1 MIEIWKP
8 IKNYEN
14 YYSISNL
21 GNVKNNKT
29 GKILCGDI
37 NNAGY
42 RRITLYNPVRKR
54 YFIHRLVAYHFC
66 DGYSSELVV
75 NHVDGNK
82 LNNYYK
88 NLEWVTRS
96 ENDLHAYR
104 LRLRIPY
111 CGISGIVYYQSFD
124 LSTGAVLKVFTNI
137 KDVCNNF
144 NLTYCS
150 GVGNLTV
157 RKSYT
162 RGWIWVDW
170 RNKKLGKVGFQ
181 RVILN

>member
-88 NLEWVTRS
+88 
-96 ENDLHAYR
+96 
-104 LRLRIPY
+104 
-111 CGISGIVYYQSFD
+111 
-124 LSTGAVLKVFTNI
+124 K
-137 KDVCNNF
+137 
-144 NLTYCS
+144 
-150 GVGNLTV
+150 
-157 RKSYT
+157 
-162 RGWIWVDW
+162 
-170 RNKKLGKVGFQ
+170 
-181 RVILN
+181 